1 MQRLKQLRIGSNK
14 TQKEIADLMGIDR
27 TTYVKYENGN
37 SEPNFEMLK
46 KLAELFNVSIDYLL
60 EFSDEKKEFNA
71 DESAELSEIL
81 QDPRCKEIFDR
92 LIRLNDQNFKIALA
106 ALDGIVNHQ
115 DDLDK

>member
-1 MQRLKQLRIGSNK
+1 MRFKELRIKNNL
-14 TQKEIADLMGIDR
+14 TQLDIAEYLGITR
-27 TTYVKYENGN
+27 AAYTNIENGKR
-37 SEPNFEMLK
+37 ETDYKTLD
-46 KLAELFNVSIDYLL
+46 KLARLFNVSIDYLL

-71 DESAELSEIL
+71 DESDELSEIL

-115 DDLDK
+115 DDLEK